1 MIESYKLRRGLAAG
15 ALSLAGALAL
25 TGCSESY
32 NYEGVGNHFKVRGIV
47 SDVEA
52 DGTVHVGEQQLVV
65 EQAEGD
71 AVDWFTHGYGQN
83 FNSDKYNFEKFFNQ
97 RQGDFWSTTCEV
109 PVETGH
115 VYGIEDEPISEQQL
129 VPGEVVEIEGAIRDS
144 DVKGKGCHDQQW
156 AVFDTIRVVQL
167 SGVR

>member
-1 MIESYKLRRGLAAG
+1 MFESYKLRRGLAAG
-15 ALSLAGALAL
+15 ALTLSGALAL

-32 NYEGVGNHFKVRGIV
+32 NYEGAGNHFKVRGIV

-71 AVDWFTHGYGQN
+71 AIDWFAHGYGQN
-83 FNSDKYNFEKFFNQ
+83 FNSDKFNFEKFFNQ
-97 RQGDFWSTTCEV
+97 RNDAFFVTCEN
-109 PVETGH
+109 PVEVGK
-115 VYGIEDEPISEQQL
+115 VYGIEDESISEQQL
-129 VPGEVVEIEGAIRDS
+129 VTGEVVEIEGAIRDS
-144 DVKGKGCHDQQW
+144 DVKGKYCNDQQW

-167 SGVR
+167 SPVK